1 MAIKTVSKTKSVK
14 SDRVGKLEVREP
26 ATRVSKASG
35 ARTVLRGA
43 VGTAAAVMVA
53 DPAVFSRYA
62 GAELLG
68 LPQTG
73 LELAAVLEDGV
84 DFGKLQILSEA
95 LAVTPYELAASIHL
109 SSSTLL
115 RRKREGRLQA
125 DESDRLV
132 RLGQIVAKAIQLFE
146 GDREAAKIWL
156 NRPARALGGRT
167 PLKHTQTYSGAQEV
181 EDLIERLEEG
191 IFS

>member
-1 MAIKTVSKTKSVK
+1 
-14 SDRVGKLEVREP
+14 
-26 ATRVSKASG
+26 
-35 ARTVLRGA
+35 
-43 VGTAAAVMVA
+43 MVA

-181 EDLIERLEEG
+181 EDLGQVRRRVRPRPRDQAQVDPGDEPVRVGEVLDRRGSGSDRQEQAHRDAT
-191 IFS
+191 SR